1 MLLSN
6 LWIFPARE
14 KGSSA
19 FETHLV
25 LLQPGWIK
33 ELSVMTGRET
43 WTPRFQ
49 GLPDEKNVVH
59 GLGQF
64 CLILYGKTPGM
75 LQKCRNVEIR
85 LAWMATRFPP
95 TPMRTKQSKPV
106 NHLYC
111 SRKSSLKLNPRCVI
125 HLQTLWEKQRVKG
138 KVWSHL
144 SWWCCAIHLAGTAFK
159 KSRRLQWSSPYEC
172 FIGNI
177 FPGFPAPAADATW
190 LLKMMQLHLVLCS
203 LWATPGESSAGNGS
217 CRSQSPLGFTQPEN
231 HYCLKDNK
239 HHGEWLYVCLKASDT
254 LVKWEEI
261 IREWIRAQIC

>member
-111 SRKSSLKLNPRCVI
+111 SRKSSLKLSPRCVI
-125 HLQTLWEKQRVKG
+125 HLQTLWEQQWEKG
-138 KVWSHL
+138 KTWSHL

-159 KSRRLQWSSPYEC
+159 NQEGSSDRLLMNALLETFSLASQHQQQMQR
-172 FIGNI
+172 
-177 FPGFPAPAADATW
+177 GFWRWCNCTWFYAVCEQHLGKAVQAMAAAVHSH
-190 LLKMMQLHLVLCS
+190 LLDLL
-203 LWATPGESSAGNGS
+203 
-217 CRSQSPLGFTQPEN
+217 SQRT
-231 HYCLKDNK
+231 
-239 HHGEWLYVCLKASDT
+239 
-254 LVKWEEI
+254 I
-261 IREWIRAQIC
+261 IV